1 MSKTIKEIAKELNCS
16 IYTIYAAL
24 YSGKLKGTNAG
35 RSWNVTDEAIEEYKE
50 NRVPRGVAH
59 TYTLHKGDRFGEWTV
74 VDPKFVTWETGA
86 RMVLCRCSCGKERL
100 VDQYKLMHGYS
111 RSCGCKRNKNITA
124 TIIKKQTT
132 KDVDREKAIYVKGY
146 KDAQLAILRAYCKN
160 HDVFSLPELQDVAQ
174 FIGLSADEIK
184 KQLIADYDKE
194 KQDVY
199 DKASKEA
206 KNTEELIHLLWKN
219 GFVLEDFEKYGFSAD
234 TVWNTVMEEK

>member
-24 YSGKLKGTNAG
+24 HSGKLKGTHAG
-35 RSWNVTDEAIEEYKE
+35 RSWNITDKAIEEYKE
-50 NRVPRGVAH
+50 NRVPRGAVH
-59 TYTLHKGDRFGEWTV
+59 IYTLHKGDRFGEWTV
-74 VDPKFVTWETGA
+74 VDPKIVTWETGT

-100 VDQYKLMHGYS
+100 VNQYKLIHGYS
-111 RSCGCKRNKNITA
+111 RSCGCKKTQNFAA
-124 TIIKKQTT
+124 TIAKKQTT
-132 KDVDREKAIYVKGY
+132 DNNGFEMTDYEKGY
-146 KDAQLAILRAYCKN
+146 KDAQLAILKAYSKK
-160 HDVFSLPELQDVAQ
+160 HDVFSLSELQDVAE

-206 KNTEELIHLLWKN
+206 KNKEELIHLLWKN
-219 GFVLEDFEKYGFSAD
+219 GFVLENFEKYGFSAD
-234 TVWNTVMEEK
+234 TVWNAIMEEK